1 MKLLQIL
8 SVLLVSIL
16 PVAARLGSRP
26 DENIIELL
34 KTYPDKFS
42 TLVTLLEDNNL
53 NDTLAT
59 GGNFTLFAPTN
70 IAFEKVAS
78 RLGTLTPEQVV
89 EVLKYHVVAG
99 KALSSDLT
107 DGQQVPTLREGS
119 NLAVTIEEKT
129 WLTWKWTKVYI
140 NDISVVIADIKVS
153 NGVIHVIEEVLLP
166 DDLNPNTIADVLG
179 DYQSLSKLKGLL
191 DTYNLTDTIKNTPNL
206 TLIAPTNMAF
216 KKIENVL
223 ARFTGDD
230 GAAEVVKILTYH
242 VLPQIVKSDDLADG
256 QSYDAVYPGDKVD
269 VSITEKGWWKWK
281 WTEVKFEDSRVLKA
295 DIDGSN
301 GVIHIVDDV
310 MIPESVTIPNTVV
323 DVAVGMGKLSTL
335 VDLLNKFNLSD
346 TLKGTG
352 PFTVFAPTNDAFSD
366 IESTLEGLNDTQV
379 TNVLLYHVVNGKVLS
394 DQLTDGQVVDTLYPG
409 NSVTVSIEQK
419 GGWRCKW
426 FGYGCKDFIK
436 INESDVK
443 TADVDADN
451 GVIHILNK
459 VLIPA
464 NL

>member
-1 MKLLQIL
+1 MKVLKTLSLFLLYL
-8 SVLLVSIL
+8 L
-16 PVAARLGSRP
+16 PVTARLGSRP
-26 DENIIELL
+26 DKNIIELL
-34 KTYPDKFS
+34 ESSINTFS

-70 IAFEKVAS
+70 FAFAKIAS
-78 RLGTLTPEQVV
+78 RLDTLTPEQVV
-89 EVLKYHVVAG
+89 EVLKYHVVSG
-99 KALSSDLT
+99 KALSNDLT

-119 NLAVTIEEKT
+119 SLTVTIEEKG
-129 WLTWKWTKVYI
+129 WLSWKWSEIYI
-140 NDISVVIADIKVS
+140 NDIFVVVEDIQVS
-153 NGVIHVIEEVLLP
+153 NGVIHVIKEVLLP

-179 DYQSLSKLKGLL
+179 DYASLSKLKGLL

-206 TLIAPTNMAF
+206 TLIAPTNIAF
-216 KKIENVL
+216 KKIEDIL

-230 GAAEVVKILTYH
+230 GAQEVVKILTYH
-242 VLPQIVKSDDLADG
+242 VLPQIVKSGDLADG

-269 VSITEKGWWKWK
+269 VSIKEKGWWFWK
-281 WTEVKFEDSRVLKA
+281 WTEVKFEDSRVFKK
-295 DIDGSN
+295 DIEGSN
-301 GVIHIVDDV
+301 GVIHIVDSV

-335 VDLLNKFNLSD
+335 VDLLNKFNLAD

-366 IESTLEGLNDTQV
+366 IESTLEGLTDTQV

-394 DQLTDGQVVDTLYPG
+394 NQLTNGQVVDTLYPG
-409 NSVTVSIEQK
+409 NTVTASIEQK

-426 FGYGCKDFIK
+426 FGYGCKDFVK
-436 INESDVK
+436 INESDVTK
-443 TADVDADN
+443 ADVDADN
-451 GVIHILNK
+451 GVIHILNN

>member
-8 SVLLVSIL
+8 SVFLVSVL

-26 DENIIELL
+26 DKNIIELL
-34 KTYPDKFS
+34 ETYPDKFS

-70 IAFEKVAS
+70 FAFEKVS
-78 RLGTLTPEQVV
+78 RKLDKLTPEQVV
-89 EVLKYHVVAG
+89 EVLTYHVVSG

-107 DGQQVPTLREGS
+107 DGQQVPTLRAGN
-119 NLAVTIEEKT
+119 NLTVTIKEKRGWFYT
-129 WLTWKWTKVYI
+129 WELIYI
-140 NDISVVIADIKVS
+140 NDILVIMEDIEAS
-153 NGVIHVIEEVLLP
+153 NGVIHVVKEVLLP
-166 DDLNPNTIADVLG
+166 DDLNPNTIADIL
-179 DYQSLSKLKGLL
+179 DEYDSLSKLKGLL

-206 TLIAPTNMAF
+206 TLIAPTNFAF
-216 KKIENVL
+216 EKIEDIL

-230 GAAEVVKILTYH
+230 GAQEVVKILTYH
-242 VLPQIVKSDDLADG
+242 VLPQIVKSGDLEDG
-256 QSYDAVYPGDKVD
+256 QSYDALYPGDKVD

-281 WTEVKFEDSRVLKA
+281 KTIIKFEDSTVFKK
-295 DIDGSN
+295 DIEGSN
-301 GVIHIVDDV
+301 GVIHIVDSV

-323 DVAVGMGKLSTL
+323 DVAVGMEKLSTL
-335 VDLLNKFNLSD
+335 VDLLNKYNLTA

-366 IESTLEGLNDTQV
+366 IESSLEGLNDTQV

-394 DQLTDGQVVDTLYPG
+394 NQLTNGQVVDTLYSG
-409 NSVTVSIEQK
+409 NTVTVSIEQK
-419 GGWRCKW
+419 GGWRCKF
-426 FGYGCKDFIK
+426 FGYGCKDFVK
-436 INESDVK
+436 INESDVTK
-443 TADVDADN
+443 ADVDADN

-459 VLIPA
+459 VLIPT